1 MAKTR
6 LDKMVDEFAEKM
18 KTRLRQKSR
27 DGWKGWDEEW
37 FHEGEISER
46 IVKQVITGDAYK
58 DLKSERQ
65 LKPIDPI
72 DLANYCAFL
81 DLKRE
86 ESTNG

>member
-1 MAKTR
+1 
-6 LDKMVDEFAEKM
+6 MVDEFAEKM

-46 IVKQVITGDAYK
+46 IAKQVVRDGAYP
-58 DLKSERQ
+58 DLKNGQHLRR
-65 LKPIDPI
+65 IDPI

-81 DLKRE
+81 ELKRE